1 MKPFWGKVNH
11 KGSKALEDLV
21 IIAVITVIVFIL
33 ASVFNVFE
41 ILAGLVQKYEKWQVD
56 EIVTVF
62 MILAIAF
69 GVFSMRRWS
78 ELRAEISGHEKT
90 RHENERLILA
100 NQLKSEF
107 LAIMSHELRTPMNA
121 IIGFSELLKRKKAG
135 DLNEK
140 QETYLDYVI
149 SSGKHL
155 LNLINDVLDMSK
167 IEAGRMELAV
177 ERVSVPETIYEVQIL
192 IKTSAEKRNVVIK
205 KEIEP
210 QLEFIEADK
219 RKFKQVLF
227 NLLSNAVKFS
237 REEGGTVTIMAKRT
251 GDMAEFSV
259 SDTGIGVK
267 EENMGKLFTVFQ
279 QLDPGITRKY
289 GGTGLGLA
297 ITKQLVELHGGKI
310 RAESKYGEGSTFI
323 FSLPLR
329 ANKPVEK

>member
-11 KGSKALEDLV
+11 KGSKAPKDLA
-21 IIAVITVIVFIL
+21 IIAVITVIVL
-33 ASVFNVFE
+33 
-41 ILAGLVQKYEKWQVD
+41 WQVD

-69 GVFSMRRWS
+69 GVFSIRRWN
-78 ELRAEISGHEKT
+78 ELRAEISSHEKT
-90 RHENERLILA
+90 RRENERLILA

-107 LAIMSHELRTPMNA
+107 LAVMSHELRTPMNA
-121 IIGFSELLKRKKAG
+121 IIGFSELLKQKKAG
-135 DLNEK
+135 ELNEK
-140 QETYLDYVI
+140 QENYLDYVI

-177 ERVSVPETIYEVQIL
+177 ERVSVPETVYEVQTL

-210 QLEFIEADK
+210 GLEFIEADK

-237 REEGGTVTIMAKRT
+237 KEEGGTVTIMAKRT
-251 GDMAEFSV
+251 GYMAEFSV

-267 EENMGKLFTVFQ
+267 EEMMDKLFTVFQ

-297 ITKQLVELHGGKI
+297 ITKQLVELHGGTI
-310 RAESKYGEGSTFI
+310 SAVSKYGEGSTFI
-323 FSLPLR
+323 FALPLS

>member
-1 MKPFWGKVNH
+1 MKLSLGKIDH
-11 KGSKALEDLV
+11 TGSKALKDLV

-41 ILAGLVQKYEKWQVD
+41 ILAGLFQKYEKWQVD
-56 EIVTVF
+56 EIITAF
-62 MILAIAF
+62 IILSLAF
-69 GVFSMRRWS
+69 GVFSIRRWG
-78 ELRAEISGHEKT
+78 ELRAEISRHEKT
-90 RHENERLILA
+90 RRENERLILA

-121 IIGFSELLKRKKAG
+121 IIGFSELLKQKKAG
-135 DLNEK
+135 ELNEK
-140 QETYLDYVI
+140 QETYLDYII

-177 ERVSVPETIYEVQIL
+177 ERVSVPEAVYEVQTL
-192 IKTSAEKRNVVIK
+192 IKTSAEKRNVILK

-210 QLEFIEADK
+210 QLEYIEADK

-237 REEGGTVTIMAKRT
+237 KEEGGTVTITAKRT

-279 QLDPGITRKY
+279 QLDPGITKKY

-297 ITKQLVELHGGKI
+297 ITKQLVELHGGTI
-310 RAESKYGEGSTFI
+310 SAVSKYGDGTTFT
-323 FSLPLR
+323 FALPLKAKLEINR
-329 ANKPVEK
+329 